1 MLSSLPMACQCLAT
15 YLARTPSLPCT
26 YFALTSIKPT
36 SHNLLYHT
44 VSLLQVTHCCL
55 QERYESATMSW
66 QHPETCY
73 PPATLAALRS
83 GKANAD
89 LLEQRQAAWK
99 DAFRGLYLALRH
111 RQCDAF
117 YLATPLVTARPPPP
131 PFLLLAKRSAGS
143 ACRTSIGTQAFA

>member
-1 MLSSLPMACQCLAT
+1 
-15 YLARTPSLPCT
+15 
-26 YFALTSIKPT
+26 
-36 SHNLLYHT
+36 
-44 VSLLQVTHCCL
+44 
-55 QERYESATMSW
+55 MSW

-99 DAFRGLYLALRH
+99 DAFRGLYHALRH

-117 YLATPLVTARPPPP
+117 YLATPLVSAPPTPPPTPLSPFLSFCMQRGLQDLPARP
-131 PFLLLAKRSAGS
+131 LLEFRPL
-143 ACRTSIGTQAFA
+143 FDF

>member
-1 MLSSLPMACQCLAT
+1 MTCYIIL
-15 YLARTPSLPCT
+15 
-26 YFALTSIKPT
+26 
-36 SHNLLYHT
+36 
-44 VSLLQVTHCCL
+44 SLLQVTHRCL

-89 LLEQRQAAWK
+89 VLEQREAAWK
-99 DAFRGLYLALRH
+99 DAFRGLYHALRH

-117 YLATPLVTARPPPP
+117 YLATPLVTTRPLTRPLYAVV
-131 PFLLLAKRSAGS
+131 FMWSA
-143 ACRTSIGTQAFA
+143 